1 MKRTAII
8 GWLGVAALL
17 SAASYLRPGAAL
29 AADNKPK
36 KVIVVP
42 IPQIPAVPTP
52 PEVIV
57 DVNLDS
63 LGQDSIYARE
73 IHISPSGIQI
83 TERDGRKIMISG
95 THVRVP
101 RIPRIGH
108 PGSIE
113 IKLPPD
119 LESGEADNNPDQIV
133 QMLGNVHVPADET
146 VRGDVICIFCDVQ
159 VDGSTTG
166 SAVSVFGN
174 VAVNGTVGA
183 EATAPFG
190 RVHIAEQGVVHGDVV
205 ASQVEREPGGR
216 IGGRRHEILL
226 NFFGSEAGGEFWTKQ
241 VFIVLVVLK
250 ILFWLFLV
258 LLAHALAA
266 RNIGKVKARM
276 QQSYIKAFLMGV
288 LGQILLLPV
297 WLILV
302 VTIIGIP
309 IAVFVMPLLLF
320 AGLILAMAAVGQL
333 VGDKIAE
340 NTSLPLH
347 SSLSHTMT
355 GVAAL
360 QVFAYLSILF
370 ILPTGH
376 PDFGPAFR
384 MATVAMIILAAIT
397 GYVVITLG
405 TGAVLLTRFGTRP
418 KEKAPDTQP
427 LADIPPGEA
436 GRLPEATPLPF
447 ERPAPGEQ
455 PI

>member
-1 MKRTAII
+1 MRWTAKI
-8 GWLGVAALL
+8 GWWGMAGLLCAA
-17 SAASYLRPGAAL
+17 AILRPGASFG
-29 AADNKPK
+29 ADDKPK
-36 KVIVVP
+36 KTIVVP
-42 IPQIPAVPTP
+42 MPAIPETPTP
-52 PEVIV
+52 PLVIV
-57 DVNLDS
+57 DVSIDS
-63 LGQDSIYARE
+63 LGQDSIFARE
-73 IHISPSGIQI
+73 IHISPRGIQI
-83 TERDGRKIMISG
+83 TERDGRRIMIEG
-95 THVRVP
+95 THVRIP
-101 RIPRIGH
+101 RIPRIAH
-108 PGSIE
+108 PGIE
-113 IKLPPD
+113 IHIPPD
-119 LESGEADNNPDQIV
+119 IEGGGPGENPDQIV
-133 QMLGNVHVPADET
+133 QMLGKVHVPADEE
-146 VRGDVICIFCDVQ
+146 VRGDVICIFCDVEI
-159 VDGSTTG
+159 DGSTTG

-174 VAVNGTVGA
+174 VSVNGSVGS

-190 RVHIAEQGVVHGDVV
+190 RVHIAEQGVVYGDVV
-205 ASQVEREPGGR
+205 ASEVEREPGGR

-226 NFFGSEAGGEFWTKQ
+226 NVFGSEGAGEFWSKQ
-241 VFIVLVVLK
+241 VFVVLVVLK

-276 QQSYIKAFLMGV
+276 QQSYIKAFLVGV

-309 IAVFVMPLLLF
+309 VAIFVMPLMLF

-340 NTSLPLH
+340 NTTLPLH
-347 SSLSHTMT
+347 SSLSHTMA

-360 QVFAYLSILF
+360 QIFAYLSILF

-376 PDFGPAFR
+376 PAFGPAFR
-384 MATVAMIILAAIT
+384 MATVAMIVLAGIT

-418 KEKAPDTQP
+418 KEPAVPRPEAISSGAGPLPD
-427 LADIPPGEA
+427 
-436 GRLPEATPLPF
+436 ATPLPF
-447 ERPAPGEQ
+447 ERPAPGEN